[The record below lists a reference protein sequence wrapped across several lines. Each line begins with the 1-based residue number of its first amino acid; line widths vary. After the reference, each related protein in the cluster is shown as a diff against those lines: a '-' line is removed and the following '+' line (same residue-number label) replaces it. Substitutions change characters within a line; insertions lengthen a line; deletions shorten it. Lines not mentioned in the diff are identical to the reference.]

1 MVYDGLSCAG
11 LAAGEIR
18 SIGDAARAGDGD
30 DSRVRS
36 TTSDA
41 SDERLMAFE
50 YGVCAPE
57 RGAGVARSMAEDGG
71 TRGVVKSMMEDAGVA
86 GGRGGRGGLKPS
98 TLSSESSSGTGDRR
112 RPRARSIFDAVVG
125 GVGGAVDLRE
135 GGDADRGGGARRV
148 SGVRTLALR
157 AAACSGDMA
166 CSGASR
172 RTGTAG
178 GGGRAQAHQPR

>member
-1 MVYDGLSCAG
+1 M
-11 LAAGEIR
+11 
-18 SIGDAARAGDGD
+18 GDAARAGDGD
-30 DSRVRS
+30 NRVKS

-57 RGAGVARSMAEDGG
+57 CGAGVARSMAEGG
-71 TRGVVKSMMEDAGVA
+71 TRGVVRSMIDDAGVA
-86 GGRGGRGGLKPS
+86 GGRGGRGGLKPR

-125 GVGGAVDLRE
+125 GVGGAVERRR
-135 GGDADRGGGARRV
+135 GGDADRGGGGARRV

-157 AAACSGDMA
+157 AAACSGDTA

-178 GGGRAQAHQPR
+178 GGGLEHLHQPR

>member
-1 MVYDGLSCAG
+1 M
-11 LAAGEIR
+11 
-18 SIGDAARAGDGD
+18 GDAARAGDGD
-30 DSRVRS
+30 DNRVKS

-57 RGAGVARSMAEDGG
+57 CGAGVARSMAEDGG
-71 TRGVVKSMMEDAGVA
+71 TRGVVRSMIDDAGVA
-86 GGRGGRGGLKPS
+86 GGRGGRGGLKPR

-112 RPRARSIFDAVVG
+112 RPRARSILEAVVG

-135 GGDADRGGGARRV
+135 GGDADRGAARRV

-172 RTGTAG
+172 RTG
-178 GGGRAQAHQPR
+178 

>member
-1 MVYDGLSCAG
+1 MGVQVRVVYDGLSCAG

-18 SIGDAARAGDGD
+18 SMGDAARAGDGD
-30 DSRVRS
+30 SRVKS

-57 RGAGVARSMAEDGG
+57 CGAGVARSMAEGG
-71 TRGVVKSMMEDAGVA
+71 TRGVVRSMIDDAGVA
-86 GGRGGRGGLKPS
+86 GGRGGRGGLKPR

-112 RPRARSIFDAVVG
+112 RPRARSILEAVVG
-125 GVGGAVDLRE
+125 GVGGAVDRRR
-135 GGDADRGGGARRV
+135 GGDADRGGGGARRV

-157 AAACSGDMA
+157 AAACSGDTA

-172 RTGTAG
+172 RTG
-178 GGGRAQAHQPR
+178 

>member
-1 MVYDGLSCAG
+1 M
-11 LAAGEIR
+11 R
-18 SIGDAARAGDGD
+18 SIGDAARAGDG

-57 RGAGVARSMAEDGG
+57 CGAGVARSMAEGG
-71 TRGVVKSMMEDAGVA
+71 TRGVVRSMIDDAGVA

-98 TLSSESSSGTGDRR
+98 TLSSEASGTGDRR
-112 RPRARSIFDAVVG
+112 RPRARSTLLAVVG
-125 GVGGAVDLRE
+125 GVGGAVERRR
-135 GGDADRGGGARRV
+135 GGEADRGGGGARRV

-157 AAACSGDMA
+157 AAACSGDIA

-172 RTGTAG
+172 RTG
-178 GGGRAQAHQPR
+178 

>member
-1 MVYDGLSCAG
+1 M
-11 LAAGEIR
+11 
-18 SIGDAARAGDGD
+18 GDAARAGDGD

-57 RGAGVARSMAEDGG
+57 CGAGVARSMAEEGG
-71 TRGVVKSMMEDAGVA
+71 TRGVVKSMIDDAGVA
-86 GGRGGRGGLKPS
+86 GGRGGRGGLKPR

-112 RPRARSIFDAVVG
+112 RPRARSTLLAVVG
-125 GVGGAVDLRE
+125 GVGGAVERRR
-135 GGDADRGGGARRV
+135 GGDADRGGGGARRV

-178 GGGRAQAHQPR
+178 GGGLEQLHHPR

>member
-1 MVYDGLSCAG
+1 MGVQVRVVYDGLSCAG

-18 SIGDAARAGDGD
+18 SMGDAARAGDGD
-30 DSRVRS
+30 NRVKS

-57 RGAGVARSMAEDGG
+57 CGAGVARSMAEGG
-71 TRGVVKSMMEDAGVA
+71 TRGVVRSMIDDAGVA

-125 GVGGAVDLRE
+125 GVGGAVERRR
-135 GGDADRGGGARRV
+135 GGEADRGGGGARRV
-148 SGVRTLALR
+148 SGVRTLALL

-172 RTGTAG
+172 RTG
-178 GGGRAQAHQPR
+178 

>member
-1 MVYDGLSCAG
+1 MVYAGLSCAG

-30 DSRVRS
+30 SRVKS

-57 RGAGVARSMAEDGG
+57 CGAGVARSMAEGG
-71 TRGVVKSMMEDAGVA
+71 TRGVVRSMIDDAGVA
-86 GGRGGRGGLKPS
+86 GGRGGRGGLKPR

-112 RPRARSIFDAVVG
+112 RPRARSILEAVVG
-125 GVGGAVDLRE
+125 GVGGAVERRR
-135 GGDADRGGGARRV
+135 GGDADRGGGGARRV

-157 AAACSGDMA
+157 AAACSGDIGA
-166 CSGASR
+166 SDASR